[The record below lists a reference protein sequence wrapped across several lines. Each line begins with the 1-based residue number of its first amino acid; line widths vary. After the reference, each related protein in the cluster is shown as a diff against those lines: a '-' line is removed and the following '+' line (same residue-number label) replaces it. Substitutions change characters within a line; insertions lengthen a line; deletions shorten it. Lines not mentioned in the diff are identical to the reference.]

1 MHANRTID
9 IVVTFGQGFDVGGVI
24 GADANAQKVPYPALT
39 GRIECSVQGA
49 VVGGEV
55 EAIKVTMGIYEH
67 KRAATYIV

>member
-1 MHANRTID
+1 MHADRTVH
-9 IVVTFGQGFDVGGVI
+9 VVITLGQGFYVGGVVNT
-24 GADANAQKVPYPALT
+24 DANAQKVPYSALT
-39 GRIECSVQGA
+39 GRIECSIQRA